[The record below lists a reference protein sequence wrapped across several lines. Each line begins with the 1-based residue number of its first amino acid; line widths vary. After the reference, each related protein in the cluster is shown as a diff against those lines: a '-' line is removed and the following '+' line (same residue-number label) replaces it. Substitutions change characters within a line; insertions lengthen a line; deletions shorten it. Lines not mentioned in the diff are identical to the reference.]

1 MNGQK
6 LLYWFRDDLRL
17 HDLPLLNQIG
27 NSSEILPIYIVNPK
41 DYEAT
46 SLGFSKT
53 GAFRS
58 KFMQES
64 VLNLRENLRKAGSDL
79 MILYGSPTDLI
90 PSLVEEYAINTV
102 CASKALAWD
111 EIQIELQLKQK
122 LSAVNCN
129 LYLAHQN
136 FLFHPEDIPFK
147 VNDIPDIFTVFRKT
161 TEKKAK
167 VRTVEKTMISFQT
180 ISFNTQNDLVIQAWQ
195 NSPIFDSR
203 SVLAF
208 DGGESAALARLKQY
222 IWDQD
227 LLKSYKETRNGLI
240 GADYSSKLSAY
251 LANGSLS
258 PRLIYEEVKNYEK
271 ERIANDSTYWLLFEL
286 MWRDYFRYVTMKYN
300 NSIFQ
305 KQGIKGVLEKT
316 MYDNHA
322 DFKKWINGQTSEPF
336 INANMLEL
344 KQTGF
349 MSNRGRQNVASYL
362 INDLKVNWQWGA
374 RYFESALI
382 DYDVHS
388 NWCNWNYIAGV
399 GTDPRENRYFN
410 IQKQAEMYDPDG
422 KYVRLWCS

>member
-1 MNGQK
+1 MNEQK

-17 HDLPLLNQIG
+17 HDLPLFNQIG
-27 NSSEILPIYIVNPK
+27 DSCQILPIYIVNPK
-41 DYEAT
+41 DYEIT

-58 KFMQES
+58 KFIQES

-79 MILYGSPTDLI
+79 LILYGSPIDLI
-90 PSLVEEYAINTV
+90 PSLVEEYAINSV

-111 EIQIELQLKQK
+111 EIQIELLLKEK
-122 LSAVNCN
+122 LSTVNCN
-129 LYLAHQN
+129 LLLAHQN
-136 FLFHPEDIPFK
+136 FLFHPEDISYN
-147 VNDIPDIFTVFRKT
+147 VNDVPDIFTVFRKT
-161 TEKKAK
+161 TEKVAK
-167 VRTVEKTMISFQT
+167 VRTVEKTVISFQT
-180 ISFNTQNDLVIQAWQ
+180 ISFNRQNDLEIEVWQ
-195 NSPIFDSR
+195 TTTTFDSR
-203 SVLAF
+203 SVLPF
-208 DGGESAALARLKQY
+208 DGGETAALARLRQY
-222 IWDQD
+222 IWEQD

-240 GADYSSKLSAY
+240 GADYSSKFSAY
-251 LANGSLS
+251 LAIGSIS
-258 PRLIYEEVKNYEK
+258 PRLIYEEVKKYEN

-300 NSIFQ
+300 KSIFL
-305 KQGIKGVLEKT
+305 KQGIKGFLEKS
-316 MYDNHA
+316 MYDNHV

-336 INANMLEL
+336 VNANMLEL

-410 IQKQAEMYDPDG
+410 IRKQAEMYDPDG
-422 KYVRLWCS
+422 KYVRLWSS